1 MASSSRWRAEWRL
14 FASER
19 TPWLLVLLFG
29 AIMAYG
35 AWNGATWARF
45 QREAVASLTT
55 ADSTRLDALAQSL
68 QRRAA
73 GDTTV
78 RVPPAGALG
87 ATGATRHAVLPQ
99 SALAPLAVGASDL
112 YPYYARVSVRSKQS
126 FMTSEEVENPHN
138 LLAGRFD
145 LVFVIVYILPLF
157 LLALTYNVVSAER
170 EQGTMALWL
179 SQPVVARRLLL
190 TKLLVR
196 VGFVLAVVLC
206 FTGVLAVLTGVP
218 VGRADALAALGLWM
232 ATVVA
237 YAAFWVALAV
247 AVNARGL
254 SSATNA
260 VLLLGAWL
268 LVVVVI
274 PSTVAAVV
282 SAVHP
287 APSRVALT
295 TALREAGDRAA
306 AQGDTA
312 VNQFLADH
320 PEMLRTGTLAAS
332 NAWGRTLALQE
343 RTNDAMRATYS
354 AFDSAL
360 VAQHRAADLASVLSP
375 AIMVQEALHEVA
387 GRGIGRFRAF
397 DAQIDTLHRAWQQFF
412 FQRVFGEQPFTAA
425 DFANLP
431 RFQFVERGVADR
443 ARVIAPW
450 LSAIL
455 LPTLLLGA
463 LGVRRLARVELQR

>member
-1 MASSSRWRAEWRL
+1 
-14 FASER
+14 
-19 TPWLLVLLFG
+19 
-29 AIMAYG
+29 MAYG
-35 AWNGATWARF
+35 AWNGHGWARF
-45 QREAVASLTT
+45 QREAVATLTSADSVRLAALEQSLT
-55 ADSTRLDALAQSL
+55 
-68 QRRAA
+68 RRSA

-78 RVPPAGALG
+78 SVPPAGALG
-87 ATGATRHAVLPQ
+87 ATGATRHAVLPL
-99 SALAPLAVGASDL
+99 APLAPLAVGASDL

-196 VGFVLAVVLC
+196 VGFVMAIVLALTLVVAAVV
-206 FTGVLAVLTGVP
+206 GVP
-218 VGRADALAALGLWM
+218 VMSGVALPLLGLWLG
-232 ATVVA
+232 TVLL
-237 YAAFWVALAV
+237 YTAFWVALAL
-247 AVNARGL
+247 AVNAGGR

-274 PSTVAAVV
+274 PSSVAAVV
-282 SAVHP
+282 AAVYP
-287 APSRVALT
+287 TPSRVALT
-295 TALREAGDRAA
+295 TALRASSDRAA

-312 VNQFLADH
+312 VSQFLADH
-320 PEMLRTGTLAAS
+320 PEMLRTGSLAAS

-343 RTNDAMRATYS
+343 RTNDAMRGTYA

-360 VAQHRAADLASVLSP
+360 TAQHRAADRASMLSP
-375 AIMVQEALHEVA
+375 AIMVQEALHEIA
-387 GRGIGRFRAF
+387 GRGLGRFRQF
-397 DAQIDTLHRAWQQFF
+397 DAQIDAFHADWQRFF
-412 FQRVFGEQPFTAA
+412 FQRVFGEQPFTSA
-425 DFANLP
+425 DFARLP
-431 RFQFVERGVADR
+431 QFRFVERSVTDQLGVL
-443 ARVIAPW
+443 APW
-450 LSAIL
+450 LLAIL
-455 LPTLLLGA
+455 VPTLGLA
-463 LGVRRLARVELQR
+463 FVGVRRLARVELQR